1 MLAAR
6 WRPSA
11 ANIKS
16 SRNGAT
22 LPYICRMT
30 GEGEVTL
37 WKRADRLL
45 FAALPAAHTP
55 QMLDTFR
62 TVFGALEPA
71 TSVLETSLS
80 NLNAVMHPGA
90 MVLNAGWIEHTG
102 GDFRFSEGTTPAVGR
117 VIAATDAERLA
128 IGARLDLSLV
138 SFMDTFYASGYTT
151 EGAWRSGEV
160 YRAIK
165 DGAGRATD
173 PLPRRAPPPLH
184 R

>member
-1 MLAAR
+1 EYEGQLAE
-6 WRPSA
+6 
-11 ANIKS
+11 IH
-16 SRNGAT
+16 T

-55 QMLDTFR
+55 QMLETFQ

-102 GDFRFSEGTTPAVGR
+102 GDFRFYSEGTT
-117 VIAATDAERLA
+117 
-128 IGARLDLSLV
+128 
-138 SFMDTFYASGYTT
+138 
-151 EGAWRSGEV
+151 
-160 YRAIK
+160 
-165 DGAGRATD
+165 
-173 PLPRRAPPPLH
+173 
-184 R
+184 